1 MRFMRIFVVLAV
13 AQSLSVG
20 LAAPFGVRLGER
32 IGDPVPALTAES
44 LELFMLTNHI
54 SELDRLSSGPRRR
67 PAEVDLSRPL
77 MGVSRTDVEID
88 QDGVGYEFAIRGRF
102 RRGLAREESLRKIEA
117 LRKDVEHECGFKLN
131 DYSFSASRVA
141 FLGRGGRQRT
151 LPSDTVGGEGR
162 GPELWTDLDSVVA
175 DSVTTCDGMC
185 VSICCGVNTSSSSE
199 AGASGMDSP
208 VNVTVRFLLVNV
220 LRKAEDR
227 AAAENKLVADR
238 KEIAKSARIK
248 EFFGVEFGKPMQ
260 VPTNEL
266 AKAHYETWSQGDNGE
281 KKDHANVSYWKK
293 SLKDSKDLQVP
304 FVDEISVACS
314 YETLCACEVG
324 GYGNV
329 PKDVDKLEAIR
340 RLDNFALEM
349 NKKYGIAMHRGLIPA
364 DDKET
369 DVKEGALRVRRF
381 ANDFVQYD
389 FQNDYVRVFLYFNL
403 KSGRVTFTLEDMSVS
418 KTIREEGWE
427 AISEKTKDAED
438 E

>member
-227 AAAENKLVADR
+227 AAAERQLVADR
-238 KEIAKSARIK
+238 KKSAKTARIR
-248 EFFGVEFGKPMQ
+248 EVFGVEFGKPTQ
-260 VPTNEL
+260 TPTNEL
-266 AKAHYETWSQGDNGE
+266 TKAHYETWSQGDNGE
-281 KKDHANVSYWKK
+281 KKDHAKVNYWEK

-304 FVDEISVACS
+304 FVDELFTKYSLK
-314 YETLCACEVG
+314 TLRAGEVC

-329 PKDVDKLEAIR
+329 SKDVDKMEAIR

-349 NKKYGIAMHRGLIPA
+349 NKNYGIALHRRPIPA
-364 DDKET
+364 DKKERW
-369 DVKEGALRVRRF
+369 LRDRRF
-381 ANDFVQYD
+381 AND
-389 FQNDYVRVFLYFNL
+389 NDYVHYDFRNDYVSVNLYFYL
-403 KSGRVTFTLEDMSVS
+403 KEGRVTFTLEDSSVS
-418 KTIREEGWE
+418 EAIRDEGWE

>member
-1 MRFMRIFVVLAV
+1 MRFMRILVVLAV
-13 AQSLSVG
+13 AQSLAVG
-20 LAAPFGVRLGER
+20 QAAPFGVRLGER
-32 IGDPVPALTAES
+32 LGDPVPALTAES
-44 LELFMLTNHI
+44 LELFTLTNDFSRF
-54 SELDRLSSGPRRR
+54 SEPRFQRR
-67 PAEVDLSRPL
+67 STEVDLSRPL

-88 QDGVGYEFAIRGRF
+88 QDGVGYEFTIRGRF

-141 FLGRGGRQRT
+141 SFGKVVGTEKLS
-151 LPSDTVGGEGR
+151 SDTVVGEGR
-162 GPELWTDLDSVVA
+162 GPELWEDLDRVVA
-175 DSVTTCDGMC
+175 DSVTTRDGMR
-185 VSICCGVNTSSSSE
+185 VSIHCGVNMSPSSE

-314 YETLCACEVG
+314 YETLCACEVC

-329 PKDVDKLEAIR
+329 SKDVDKMEAIR

-364 DDKET
+364 DK
-369 DVKEGALRVRRF
+369 KEGKLRDRRF
-381 ANDFVQYD
+381 ANDFVHYD
-389 FQNDYVRVFLYFNL
+389 FRNDYVSVNLYFYL
-403 KSGRVTFTLEDMSVS
+403 KEGRVTFTLEDSSVS
-418 KTIREEGWE
+418 EAIRDEGWE

>member
-1 MRFMRIFVVLAV
+1 MRFMRILVVLAV
-13 AQSLSVG
+13 AQSLAVG
-20 LAAPFGVRLGER
+20 QAAPFGVRLGER
-32 IGDPVPALTAES
+32 LGDPVPALTAES
-44 LELFMLTNHI
+44 LELFTLTNDFSRF
-54 SELDRLSSGPRRR
+54 SEPRFQRR
-67 PAEVDLSRPL
+67 STEVDLSRPL

-88 QDGVGYEFAIRGRF
+88 QDGVGYEFTIRGRF

-117 LRKDVEHECGFKLN
+117 LRKDVEHECGFNLN
-131 DYSFSASRVA
+131 GYSFSASRVA
-141 FLGRGGRQRT
+141 SFGKVVGTEKLS
-151 LPSDTVGGEGR
+151 SDTVVGEGR
-162 GPELWTDLDSVVA
+162 GPELWEDLDRVVA
-175 DSVTTCDGMC
+175 DSVTTRDGMR
-185 VSICCGVNTSSSSE
+185 VSIHCGVNMSPSSE

-281 KKDHANVSYWKK
+281 KKDHAKVNYWEK

-304 FVDEISVACS
+304 FVDELFTKYSLK
-314 YETLCACEVG
+314 TLRAGEVC

-329 PKDVDKLEAIR
+329 SKDVDKMEAIR

-364 DDKET
+364 DK
-369 DVKEGALRVRRF
+369 KEGKLRDRRF

-389 FQNDYVRVFLYFNL
+389 FQNDYVIVTLYFGL
-403 KSGRVTFTLEDMSVS
+403 KRGRVTFTLEDLSVS
-418 KTIREEGWE
+418 KVIGEEGWE
-427 AISEKTKDAED
+427 AIAEKDKDAEG